1 MDANLSGTLWQH
13 CPLVQILPGNA
24 SLSSSYSMVH
34 SSKMRK
40 SLWKVRISAF
50 GTIWSPGFL
59 ITMHLSVCPLPALAA
74 FLWLGTPRS
83 SRRWPCATSLLAR
96 ATGPAAG
103 LHCRLGNHYGNV
115 VVARGQQEHNVHRFT
130 FRMGLSKPAAF
141 SRSFAF
147 STMTNA

>member
-1 MDANLSGTLWQH
+1 MDANLLGTLWQH
-13 CPLVQILPGNA
+13 CPLVHILPGNA

-103 LHCRLGNHYGNV
+103 LHCRLGQSL
-115 VVARGQQEHNVHRFT
+115 RQR
-130 FRMGLSKPAAF
+130 SSC
-141 SRSFAF
+141 SRSTGTQCSSVYF
-147 STMTNA
+147 SDGTVQACRL